1 MKNRR
6 VRLGGIYQYTPV
18 FFDQY
23 QQNTKDLPHG
33 CHLRVIQPKGT
44 PANGTMGMAYTET
57 LDGKFIGLVCV
68 NSLERL

>member
-18 FFDQY
+18 FFGQY

-33 CHLRVIQPKGT
+33 CRLRVIQPKGT

>member
-33 CHLRVIQPKGT
+33 CRLRVIQPKGT

-57 LDGKFIGLVCV
+57 LDGKFIGLVCI